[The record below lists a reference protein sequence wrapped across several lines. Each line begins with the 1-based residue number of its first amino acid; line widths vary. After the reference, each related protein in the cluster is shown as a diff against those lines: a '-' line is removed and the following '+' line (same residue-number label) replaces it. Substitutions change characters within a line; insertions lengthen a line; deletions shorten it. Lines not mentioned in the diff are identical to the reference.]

1 MVGIKKPHTFCVSKK
16 TPQRWMCQGPQKY
29 PETQGPNE
37 PIEVD
42 TRNAFMKAIALNGK
56 IKAKIWR
63 AVELM
68 EREEMRTMIVIT
80 NYNGGLRVPALPQ
93 GDIHFV

>member
-1 MVGIKKPHTFCVSKK
+1 MMLDKLMQFLLLIKV
-16 TPQRWMCQGPQKY
+16 QKIKIKILQEY